1 MLGHIPK
8 CCILCAQAGGGG
20 VEYSRFQVTGMI
32 KGFFGFEIL
41 DFAIF
46 LGRKIL
52 ATVFSGSLILVGFLG
67 HYDSSRVSW
76 PHSASG
82 NFYGSEIQFFGG

>member
-20 VEYSRFQVTGMI
+20 GGVEYSRFQVTGMI
-32 KGFFGFEIL
+32 EGFFGFEIL

-46 LGRKIL
+46 WGRKIL
-52 ATVFSGSLILVGFLG
+52 ATVFFLV
-67 HYDSSRVSW
+67 
-76 PHSASG
+76 A
-82 NFYGSEIQFFGG
+82 

>member
-1 MLGHIPK
+1 MYLAAPFVELSYLSDKSCSYHVGTHTK
-8 CCILCAQAGGGG
+8 VLHTLCPGRSRWG

-52 ATVFSGSLILVGFLG
+52 ATVFLI
-67 HYDSSRVSW
+67 
-76 PHSASG
+76 A
-82 NFYGSEIQFFGG
+82 

>member
-1 MLGHIPK
+1 MPRQGE
-8 CCILCAQAGGGG
+8 GEEEEEG

-32 KGFFGFEIL
+32 EGFFGFEIL

-52 ATVFSGSLILVGFLG
+52 ATVFLV
-67 HYDSSRVSW
+67 
-76 PHSASG
+76 A
-82 NFYGSEIQFFGG
+82 

>member
-32 KGFFGFEIL
+32 EGFFGFEIL
-41 DFAIF
+41 DFAIC

-52 ATVFSGSLILVGFLG
+52 ATVFSGSLILVG
-67 HYDSSRVSW
+67 YDSSRVSW
-76 PHSASG
+76 TRSSSG
-82 NFYGSEIQFFGG
+82 NFYG